1 MKTSEEVL
9 LPPECRYTSEHLW
22 IKNDGDTC
30 VAGISDYAQDQLGDV
45 VYVDLPEPGSRFAAG
60 AEFGSVESV
69 KSVSPLHMP
78 VAGEV
83 LAVNTALEDAPGL
96 LNEDCYGRGWI
107 VRIKPDDAS
116 AFAALQDDVTY
127 RNSLA

>member
-1 MKTSEEVL
+1 MKTRDELL

-22 IKNDGDTC
+22 IKSDGDTC

-60 AEFGSVESV
+60 EEFGSVESV

-83 LAVNTALEDAPGL
+83 LAVNSALEDEPGL
-96 LNEDCYGRGWI
+96 LNADCYAQGWI
-107 VRIKPDDAS
+107 VRIKPDDA
-116 AFAALQDDVTY
+116 AETGRLQDDVAY
-127 RNSLA
+127 RNSLT